1 VREALMS
8 RPADCKALLVFPRFN
23 ANSFWNYQAT
33 CEVAGARYPAAP
45 LGLITVAAGA
55 AVSLHAQQPPADLVM
70 TNGKIIT
77 VDGKFT
83 IAQAVAVRG
92 DRFIAVGSNADI
104 SKLAGPNTRRIDLGG
119 KAVIPGLIDA
129 HAHLTRGAETWTT
142 EARFDD
148 VASRKQA
155 LDIVRA
161 KATELGAGRFV
172 YNLGGWSYDQFADN
186 PTPLTK
192 AELDA
197 AAPNNPVYV
206 QFSRCCAF
214 MNSKA
219 IDQLGVDAIK
229 EPWVERDAAG
239 KPTGRINDPGLA
251 QVASKI
257 PNKAKDPYP
266 VSAAA
271 MLKDLNRAGLTAANM
286 VGCPPEQKEAY
297 LEMQKKGAS
306 AAD

>member
-1 VREALMS
+1 MNRLMLK
-8 RPADCKALLVFPRFN
+8 PLL
-23 ANSFWNYQAT
+23 
-33 CEVAGARYPAAP
+33 

-161 KATELGAGRFV
+161 KATEPSSMPPPRTIPCMC
-172 YNLGGWSYDQFADN
+172 SSR
-186 PTPLTK
+186 
-192 AELDA
+192 A
-197 AAPNNPVYV
+197 AAR
-206 QFSRCCAF
+206 S
-214 MNSKA
+214 
-219 IDQLGVDAIK
+219 
-229 EPWVERDAAG
+229 
-239 KPTGRINDPGLA
+239 
-251 QVASKI
+251 
-257 PNKAKDPYP
+257 
-266 VSAAA
+266 
-271 MLKDLNRAGLTAANM
+271 
-286 VGCPPEQKEAY
+286 
-297 LEMQKKGAS
+297 
-306 AAD
+306 